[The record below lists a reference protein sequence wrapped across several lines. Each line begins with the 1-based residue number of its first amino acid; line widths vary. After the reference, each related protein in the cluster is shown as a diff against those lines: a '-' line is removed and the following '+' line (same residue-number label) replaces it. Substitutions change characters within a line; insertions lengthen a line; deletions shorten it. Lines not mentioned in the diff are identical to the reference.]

1 MKMIT
6 PAALL
11 RCLTEGV
18 DEVHVPPGVAARARH
33 AVQAM
38 ITVGTPSAAGE

>member
-11 RCLTEGV
+11 RSLRDGV
-18 DEVHVPPGVAARARH
+18 DEVTLPADIAARARS
-33 AVQAM
+33 AVQRM
-38 ITVGTPSAAGE
+38 IAIGRAGGAE